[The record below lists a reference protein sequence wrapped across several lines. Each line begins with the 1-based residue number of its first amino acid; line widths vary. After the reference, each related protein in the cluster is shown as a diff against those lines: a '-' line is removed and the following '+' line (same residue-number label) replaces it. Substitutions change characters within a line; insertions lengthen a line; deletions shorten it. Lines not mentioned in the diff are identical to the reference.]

1 MGYDIFD
8 SAADLDVGGQFKAS
22 ADMQV
27 AAVTIEMNN
36 PTPSHPSP
44 ITDRSGNVV
53 WQPKV

>member
-1 MGYDIFD
+1 MGYDIFE